1 MTFESHGA
9 HKSHSMTFESHA
21 MTFES
26 HGAQRSQSMTFESRG
41 MTLKVTV
48 HTKVMA

>member
-9 HKSHSMTFESHA
+9 HKSYSMTFESHA

-26 HGAQRSQSMTFESRG
+26 HGAQRSQSMTIKSHA

-48 HTKVMA
+48 PTEIIA

>member
-1 MTFESHGA
+1 MTFKSHGA
-9 HKSHSMTFESHA
+9 QRNYSMTFESHA

-26 HGAQRSQSMTFESRG
+26 HGAQRNYSMTFESRG

-48 HTKVMA
+48 PTEIIA

>member
-1 MTFESHGA
+1 
-9 HKSHSMTFESHA
+9 MTFESHA

-26 HGAQRSQSMTFESRG
+26 HGAHRNHSMTFESRG

-48 HTKVMA
+48 PTEIIA

>member
-9 HKSHSMTFESHA
+9 HKSHGMTLESHGMTFEV
-21 MTFES
+21 M
-26 HGAQRSQSMTFESRG
+26 
-41 MTLKVTV
+41 V

>member
-1 MTFESHGA
+1 
-9 HKSHSMTFESHA
+9 

>member
-9 HKSHSMTFESHA
+9 HRNHSMTFESHA

>member
-1 MTFESHGA
+1 MTYESRGMTFKSHGAHKSHGMTFESHGA
-9 HKSHSMTFESHA
+9 HRNH
-21 MTFES
+21 
-26 HGAQRSQSMTFESRG
+26 SMTFESRG

>member
-1 MTFESHGA
+1 MTFESRGMTFESHGA
-9 HKSHSMTFESHA
+9 HKSHGMTFEIQGAHKSH
-21 MTFES
+21 
-26 HGAQRSQSMTFESRG
+26 RMTFESRG